1 MSFETQVEGLTSISI
16 DSSGTA
22 PTQSE
27 LSQFL
32 SDGAIEVINA
42 MPREKKILCAT
53 EETFTSTAFG
63 SEGVSQILTS
73 SEVLSVTRAGE
84 PCRQIPA
91 ELAGRASD
99 SSDFASAHME
109 KATDTDPVWYIYDG
123 KINALPASGACK
135 FLEIN
140 RPSVLF
146 SHSSMSTSLSSFPLD
161 CEYLVVLYASIKSLQ
176 NAMGNKTST
185 LPADMTLP
193 TIPASPVSPSFDS
206 GEISI
211 SASVP
216 TYTQPVF
223 NPPTLGT
230 VGDLTLPTAPVSPVL
245 TTQSVTLTGDAPV
258 YIAPDYSKVT
268 SFIETDEDVELASV
282 KIQQVS
288 NEARDSLNRFNDGN
302 IEYQANLQKDIQ
314 NAQLSDS
321 NEARKLQQYSNELQE
336 YSTTVNATVQ
346 KWINEEWNQNF
357 QKYQQD
363 YSSLLQEYN
372 SNLQNSLNKF
382 NEANTVYQ
390 NELQEKIQEANNQQ
404 GKDTSEY
411 SAQIQKFTNDLQKY
425 SAEVNKSVQDF
436 NTKLQKHTTDYNWLQ
451 SQHQQ
456 LSVDYQRG
464 LQLLR
469 GVPTPQQ
476 EQRR

>member
-53 EETFTSTAFG
+53 EDTFTSTAFG

-109 KATDTDPVWYIYDG
+109 KATDTDPVWYIYNG
-123 KINALPASGACK
+123 RINALPDSGDCK

-140 RPSVLF
+140 RPDVNYN
-146 SHSSMSTSLSSFPLD
+146 HTNMSTALSSFPLD

-230 VGDLTLPTAPVSPVL
+230 VGDLTLPTPPVSPSL

-302 IEYQANLQKDIQ
+302 VEYQANLQKDIQ
-314 NAQLSDS
+314 NAWKETPDRKSWSGHQIRSMLISKANVKIQSNLEYIRVAIVLAPLLGLLGTILGMIEVFHILAVTGGGDAKAMAGGVAKSTIPAMAGLMAAIPATFASRILEQKAKKQSD
-321 NEARKLQQYSNELQE
+321 
-336 YSTTVNATVQ
+336 
-346 KWINEEWNQNF
+346 
-357 QKYQQD
+357 
-363 YSSLLQEYN
+363 LLQEH
-372 SNLQNSLNKF
+372 LTF
-382 NEANTVYQ
+382 E
-390 NELQEKIQEANNQQ
+390 
-404 GKDTSEY
+404 
-411 SAQIQKFTNDLQKY
+411 
-425 SAEVNKSVQDF
+425 
-436 NTKLQKHTTDYNWLQ
+436 
-451 SQHQQ
+451 
-456 LSVDYQRG
+456 
-464 LQLLR
+464 
-469 GVPTPQQ
+469 
-476 EQRR
+476 